1 MAIDTMQACPAPIGA
16 APAGAV
22 IVPLSAT
29 ARGYDRAF
37 TLLAWACGLL
47 GIALPLGIL
56 AFLLIEGAPRL
67 SIAFLT
73 EAPAGF
79 PLGRAGGVAPA
90 IVGTLA
96 LVAIGVAVVLPL
108 GIAGAIGLVE
118 YTPAD
123 SRWLRAVRF
132 GAECL
137 AAVPAIIY
145 GLFGFAVLVVA
156 FGFKI
161 SLLAGGLTL
170 GLMMLPIILIGAEE
184 AMRSVEPSLREAGL
198 SLGVS
203 RFNVVRRIVLPKA
216 LPGIMAA
223 TVLAAGH
230 AAGSAAPVLF
240 TASVAFAR
248 GAPTLG
254 APVMTL
260 PTHLY
265 YLVSEGA
272 DLAQAYATALVLIV
286 GLLLAN
292 GCAALIK
299 RRLAR

>member
-1 MAIDTMQACPAPIGA
+1 MVVNTIKASPAPTGVAPVGA
-16 APAGAV
+16 AIA
-22 IVPLSAT
+22 PLSAT
-29 ARGYDRAF
+29 ARGCDRAF

-56 AFLLIEGAPRL
+56 GFLLVEGAPRL

-73 EAPAGF
+73 QAPAGF

-96 LVAIGVAVVLPL
+96 LVAIGVAVALPL
-108 GIAGAIGLVE
+108 GVAGAIGLVE
-118 YTPAD
+118 YAPAD

-137 AAVPAIIY
+137 AAVPAIVY

-161 SLLAGGLTL
+161 SLVAGGLTL

-216 LPGIMAA
+216 MPGIMAA

-230 AAGSAAPVLF
+230 GAGSAAPVLF

-248 GAPTLG
+248 GAPTLS

-265 YLVSEGA
+265 YLVSEGS

-299 RRLAR
+299 RRLDR